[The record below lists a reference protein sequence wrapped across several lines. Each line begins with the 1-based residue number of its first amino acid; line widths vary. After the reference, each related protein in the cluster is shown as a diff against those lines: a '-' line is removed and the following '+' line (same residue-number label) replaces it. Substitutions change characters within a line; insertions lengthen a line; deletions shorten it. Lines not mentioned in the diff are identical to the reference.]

1 MLLAYLLFEE
11 NDFIR
16 LLQIYSGED
25 LMHSA
30 VHLLSEKFI
39 ISTTAF
45 ILVWIA
51 IKIKQQDRK
60 QL

>member
-11 NDFIR
+11 NDFIK
-16 LLQIYSGED
+16 LLQIYSSED

-30 VHLLSEKFI
+30 AHLLSEKFI